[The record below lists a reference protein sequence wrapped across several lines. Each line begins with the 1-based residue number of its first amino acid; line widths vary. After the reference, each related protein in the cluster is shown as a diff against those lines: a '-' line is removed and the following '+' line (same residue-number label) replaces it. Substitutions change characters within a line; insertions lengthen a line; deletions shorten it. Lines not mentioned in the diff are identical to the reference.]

1 MLAIIR
7 MIVVLS
13 SICGLSG
20 FALSYLK
27 ISTAPR
33 IEEQVLTY
41 VQGPAILK
49 VFADIDNSPIAERK
63 TFTLDGAKVTVFP
76 GKKDGKL
83 VAVAL
88 EHFGK
93 GFGGDVGVMVGY
105 DVNRDTLTGIG
116 ITTMKETPGLGTRVA
131 DPAFTGQFT
140 GKPADAR
147 LKSQGGDIDAVS
159 GAPLD
164 NDIEIVYKEHFD
176 DMVTHYADEL
186 TEAELLVSAD
196 VYDAI
201 GMIRFD
207 SEDSLAARQR
217 IYGIA
222 SADDLHAILTG
233 YFDPND
239 AAYTAD
245 TALDARLQ
253 AILAACGLNPE
264 DYDISVIRNLSGM
277 PEPITGTNWYCTL
290 IRKGVEVAED
300 ETNPYDMV
308 IVLYGDEMTVG
319 AFVLNPEV

>member
-159 GAPLD
+159 GA
-164 NDIEIVYKEHFD
+164 
-176 DMVTHYADEL
+176 TL
-186 TEAELLVSAD
+186 TSNAVFTAMDSCLAQAGTGSAGAEDLTDGTYTSSAK
-196 VYDAI
+196 
-201 GMIRFD
+201 G
-207 SEDSLAARQR
+207 
-217 IYGIA
+217 
-222 SADDLHAILTG
+222 
-233 YFDPND
+233 
-239 AAYTAD
+239 
-245 TALDARLQ
+245 
-253 AILAACGLNPE
+253 C
-264 DYDISVIRNLSGM
+264 LSD
-277 PEPITGTNWYCTL
+277 
-290 IRKGVEVAED
+290 VEVTVTVSGGKVSEVAIDASGETPELGGAAAETLAD
-300 ETNPYDMV
+300 ALTKAGSTSGVDAV
-308 IVLYGDEMTVG
+308 AGATMTSDAVFT
-319 AFVLNPEV
+319 AMDDCLSQAE

>member
-131 DPAFTGQFT
+131 DPAF
-140 GKPADAR
+140 AR
-147 LKSQGGDIDAVS
+147 RR
-159 GAPLD
+159 
-164 NDIEIVYKEHFD
+164 
-176 DMVTHYADEL
+176 
-186 TEAELLVSAD
+186 
-196 VYDAI
+196 AI
-201 GMIRFD
+201 GFLPVPEH
-207 SEDSLAARQR
+207 SA
-217 IYGIA
+217 GIA
-222 SADDLHAILTG
+222 G
-233 YFDPND
+233 
-239 AAYTAD
+239 AAGRD
-245 TALDARLQ
+245 SPVSLPGSR
-253 AILAACGLNPE
+253 G
-264 DYDISVIRNLSGM
+264 SVSESKLRVFS
-277 PEPITGTNWYCTL
+277 E
-290 IRKGVEVAED
+290 
-300 ETNPYDMV
+300 
-308 IVLYGDEMTVG
+308 
-319 AFVLNPEV
+319 